1 MTNGLNLYAMYIIIC
16 AKLLPSYDLSTL
28 HTKTKAAI
36 DTFVL
41 PTIEDP
47 TNRNRGISGA
57 RILSSYNFKESPEM
71 APGYA
76 TDTTVFKTDP
86 GAHLMDGKLPK
97 IKIESDSVAGSP
109 STHTDDELYEDAGD
123 LDFAGSTQGLYLTRI
138 PKFLWETWS
147 KLEDDEEIQ
156 LGTIRIEG
164 TPDSVKRVWHHL
176 LLDSS

>member
-1 MTNGLNLYAMYIIIC
+1 
-16 AKLLPSYDLSTL
+16 
-28 HTKTKAAI
+28 
-36 DTFVL
+36 
-41 PTIEDP
+41 
-47 TNRNRGISGA
+47 
-57 RILSSYNFKESPEM
+57 M

-86 GAHLMDGKLPK
+86 SAHMMDGELPK
-97 IKIESDSVAGSP
+97 IKIESDLVAGSP
-109 STHTDDELYEDAGD
+109 SAHTDDELYEDAGD

-164 TPDSVKRVWHHL
+164 TPDAVKRV
-176 LLDSS
+176 